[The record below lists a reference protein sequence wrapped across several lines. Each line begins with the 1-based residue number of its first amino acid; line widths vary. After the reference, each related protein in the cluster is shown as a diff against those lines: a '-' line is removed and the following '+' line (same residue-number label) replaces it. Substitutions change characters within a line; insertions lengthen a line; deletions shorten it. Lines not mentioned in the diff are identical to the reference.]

1 MSSRAFLF
9 VCLGLMLLRPV
20 PAQAQAQEK
29 SLYERLGG
37 LYAVSALVD
46 DFIDRLLSNEL
57 IIQNEHVKGALQ
69 PRPFNKVP
77 GLKVHIVN
85 LVCQLTGGTEH
96 YSGRDMASSHAGLQ
110 IRPNEWDAMVGDF
123 KAAMEAMKIPAREQA
138 ELLELVGST
147 RKDIVR

>member
-1 MSSRAFLF
+1 MLSRAFLF
-9 VCLGLMLLRPV
+9 LCLGLMLLRPM
-20 PAQAQAQEK
+20 PAQAQEK

-37 LYAVSALVD
+37 LYAISALVD

-69 PRPFNKVP
+69 PKPFNKVP

-96 YSGRDMASSHAGLQ
+96 YSGRDMASSHTGLQ
-110 IRPNEWDAMVGDF
+110 ICPNEWDAMVGDF
-123 KAAMEAMKIPAREQA
+123 KAAMEAMKIPAKEQA

-147 RKDIVR
+147 KKDIVR

>member
-1 MSSRAFLF
+1 MLKRALLF
-9 VCLGLMLLRPV
+9 SCLCLMLLRPV
-20 PAQAQAQEK
+20 SVQAQEK
-29 SLYERLGG
+29 TLYERLGG

-46 DFIDRLLSNEL
+46 DFIDRLLSNEV

-69 PRPFNKVP
+69 PKPFNKVP

-110 IRPNEWDAMVGDF
+110 ICPNEWDAMVGDF
-123 KAAMEAMKIPAREQA
+123 KAAMEAMKIPPKEQA

-147 RKDIVR
+147 KKDIVR